1 MKTDIKNRKDEEIV
15 KQVLK
20 GKIDLYEEIV
30 ERYEDKLKRYI
41 MRIVNRSEEVDDILQ
56 DVFIKAYTNLRTFD
70 TNMKFSS
77 WIYRIAHNES
87 VNLIKSSW
95 IRKITSIDN
104 FFNLKSDTDEEAK
117 IDKKMMAKKL
127 EWCMEKLDIKYREPL
142 ILFYLEE
149 KSYDEISDIMRL
161 PVRTIGVR
169 VHRGREKLKEY
180 CKKNKTND

>member
-1 MKTDIKNRKDEEIV
+1 
-15 KQVLK
+15 
-20 GKIDLYEEIV
+20 
-30 ERYEDKLKRYI
+30 
-41 MRIVNRSEEVDDILQ
+41 
-56 DVFIKAYTNLRTFD
+56 
-70 TNMKFSS
+70 
-77 WIYRIAHNES
+77 
-87 VNLIKSSW
+87 
-95 IRKITSIDN
+95 
-104 FFNLKSDTDEEAK
+104 
-117 IDKKMMAKKL
+117 MMAKKL